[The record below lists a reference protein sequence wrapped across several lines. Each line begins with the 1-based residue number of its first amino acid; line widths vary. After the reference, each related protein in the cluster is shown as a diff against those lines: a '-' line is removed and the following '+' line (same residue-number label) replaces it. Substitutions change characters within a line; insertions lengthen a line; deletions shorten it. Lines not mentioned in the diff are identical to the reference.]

1 MKVEKTVEYYEI
13 ELNEDVLTEEAQED
27 LAQESDEENDK
38 CRGKSMAFSEHVQ
51 EQRNFLSMKV
61 LIVRTRLNR

>member
-13 ELNEDVLTEEAQED
+13 ELNEDVLTEEEQEE
-27 LAQESDEENDK
+27 LAQESDEESDMLGEEYGILGT
-38 CRGKSMAFSEHVQ
+38 CTRAAQCFY
-51 EQRNFLSMKV
+51 MKV

>member
-38 CRGKSMAFSEHVQ
+38 CQGKSMAFSEHVQ
-51 EQRNFLSMKV
+51 EQRNV
-61 LIVRTRLNR
+61 LV